1 MKVKLKNTNNVIN
14 AEDLET
20 IKVFLRF
27 LQSEM
32 ALEKIDRVVGLAL
45 HGIGMAQATTSTNQT
60 DEGKLVPPL
69 KEAPSRLSLMAHRR
83 RNVNGAFLT
92 KIKLR
97 QKCKSNFVGTDPIG

>member
-1 MKVKLKNTNNVIN
+1 MREEHSSPDIFLSETAFGKN
-14 AEDLET
+14 
-20 IKVFLRF
+20 R
-27 LQSEM
+27 QGGRWSGWHCM
-32 ALEKIDRVVGLAL
+32 AWHDTGDNF
-45 HGIGMAQATTSTNQT
+45 QQT